1 MTSPEANLE
10 LPEKQPIFNLPWI
23 IPALIALMLVI
34 HFLRMSII
42 ADELNYQVILE
53 FAFIPIRYV
62 HTELLELSPYA
73 AYWSPITYSLLHADW
88 AHLLMNSFWL
98 LAFGGVTARRLGSV
112 RFITLFIVGAICG
125 AALHYLFHS
134 SDISPMIGASASVSA
149 CMGAAMRLPSF
160 TEANFKGDLSKVRIR
175 TLLEALTNRQAL
187 TFITVW
193 FGVNLLFGTG
203 IIDATGGG
211 NSIAWE
217 AHIGGFV
224 AGLFLFGVIDG
235 LGRGGS
241 DLHPPNEFN

>member
-1 MTSPEANLE
+1 MTSSEADLE

-23 IPALIALMLVI
+23 IPAVIGLMLGI

-62 HTELLELSPYA
+62 HAELQDLSPLA
-73 AYWSPITYSLLHADW
+73 IYWTPITYSLLHADW

-98 LAFGGVTARRLGSV
+98 LAFGGVTARRLGAM
-112 RFITLFIVGAICG
+112 RFVVLFVVGAICG
-125 AALHYLFHS
+125 AALHYVFHS

-160 TEANFKGDLSKVRIR
+160 TEANFKGDLTRVKIR

-187 TFITVW
+187 TFIAVW

-224 AGLFLFGVIDG
+224 AGLFLFGIIDG
-235 LGRGGS
+235 LGKS
-241 DLHPPNEFN
+241 DTKSQTPNDF